1 MIGRKEGINDVLGIR
16 RMGVF
21 PRLDMQIGGTKHQSM
36 LDGRPLIRA
45 RKTHEEYQMD
55 ALRRWLRGE
64 DEALE
69 DWLAE

>member
-1 MIGRKEGINDVLGIR
+1 MIGRREGGNGVLGIR
-16 RMGVF
+16 RMGLL
-21 PRLDMQIGGTKHQSM
+21 PRLDMRIGGTKHQSM

-55 ALRRWLRGE
+55 SLRRWLRGE
-64 DEALE
+64 DEAFE

>member
-1 MIGRKEGINDVLGIR
+1 MIGRREGGNGILGIR
-16 RMGVF
+16 RMGLL
-21 PRLDMQIGGTKHQSM
+21 PQLDMQIGGTKHQSM
-36 LDGRPLIRA
+36 LDGRLLIRA

-64 DEALE
+64 DEAFE